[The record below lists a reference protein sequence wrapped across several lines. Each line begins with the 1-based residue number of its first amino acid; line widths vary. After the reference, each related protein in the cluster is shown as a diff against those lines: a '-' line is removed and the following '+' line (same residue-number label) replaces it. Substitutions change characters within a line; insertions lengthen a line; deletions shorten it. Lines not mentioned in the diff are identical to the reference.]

1 MSWIKI
7 ATLLVILALVLCL
20 RDVLGDTL
28 AHGIMWGIAG
38 LKLGDWATQLGNYLE
53 ARYGQST

>member
-7 ATLLVILALVLCL
+7 ATLLVVLALVLCL

-38 LKLGDWATQLGNYLE
+38 LKLGDWASQLGDYLE
-53 ARYGQST
+53 NKHGQSA

>member
-7 ATLLVILALVLCL
+7 ATLVTVLALVLCL

-38 LKLGDWATQLGNYLE
+38 LKLGDWATQLGNYFE
-53 ARYGQST
+53 EKHGQST

>member
-28 AHGIMWGIAG
+28 AHGIMWAIAG
-38 LKLGDWATQLGNYLE
+38 IKLGDWAHKLGNYLE
-53 ARYGQST
+53 AKYGQST